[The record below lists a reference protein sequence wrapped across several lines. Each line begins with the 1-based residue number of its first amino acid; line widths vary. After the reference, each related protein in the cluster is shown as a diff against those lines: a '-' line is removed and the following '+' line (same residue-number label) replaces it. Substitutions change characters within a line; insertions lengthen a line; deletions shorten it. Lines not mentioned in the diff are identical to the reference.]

1 MKFIQKGRKLVVTQP
16 WVGVSGPMLGSA
28 RDALGGAFMDRRILS
43 GGGTKVRRHAA
54 RRVRRVR
61 RGKGFRAIGSG
72 FIPL

>member
-1 MKFIQKGRKLVVTQP
+1 MKFIQKGRNLIVTEP
-16 WVGVSGPMLGSA
+16 WVGVSGPTLGSA
-28 RDALGGAFMDRRILS
+28 RDALGGAFMDRRVLS
-43 GGGTKVRRHAA
+43 GGGTKVRRHA